1 MKIITA
7 KEIQEEKWRGF
18 FNALIKV
25 WSKKNAFL
33 SLDEC
38 CAIKEQVT
46 DSCVSVPRNIVN
58 ELEEAGWS
66 VDIYN
71 RVNANTGQ
79 EYTMVVLNV
88 KGGKL

>member
-1 MKIITA
+1 MEFITA
-7 KEIQEEKWRGF
+7 KEIQEEKWRNF

-46 DSCVSVPRNIVN
+46 DSYVSVPRNIVN

-66 VDIYN
+66 VDTYN
-71 RVNANTGQ
+71 RVNADTGQ